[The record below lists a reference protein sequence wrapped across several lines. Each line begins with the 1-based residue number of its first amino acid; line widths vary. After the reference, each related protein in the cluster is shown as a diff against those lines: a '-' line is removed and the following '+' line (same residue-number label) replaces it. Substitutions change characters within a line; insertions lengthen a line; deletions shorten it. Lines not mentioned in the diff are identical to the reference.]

1 MLGEGHASLYDEAPF
16 SRGPAAMSTSAR
28 AAVLLVDDHA
38 LVRLGFRA
46 LTQAHGAYTGE
57 GMEALEAN
65 TLAEAMA
72 LYERHRGAIG
82 LVLLDLALPD
92 TQGLSGLAEFQAR
105 FPDATIAML
114 SGSRQPAQVQAAL
127 AMGAVAWLQKGG
139 DLQELA
145 HFLRRWREDGVPPPA
160 DAADAAAAPGQ
171 ALGLRQQ
178 QVLRLVL
185 EGMSNRE
192 IAEAMSLGEGTVKN
206 HVTSL
211 LLRFGMRSRS
221 QLISRL
227 GAQG

>member
-1 MLGEGHASLYDEAPF
+1 
-16 SRGPAAMSTSAR
+16 MSTSAR

>member
-1 MLGEGHASLYDEAPF
+1 
-16 SRGPAAMSTSAR
+16 MSTSAR

-57 GMEALEAN
+57 GMEALEAS

-72 LYERHRGAIG
+72 LYERHRCAIG

-92 TQGLSGLAEFQAR
+92 TQGLSGLVEFQAR

-145 HFLRRWREDGVPPPA
+145 HFLRRWREDGVPPPG
-160 DAADAAAAPGQ
+160 DAADAADPATAPGQ

-178 QVLRLVL
+178 QVLRHVL